1 MKKAEGQKQ
10 FKHILNKITIGNPK
24 NKSKYQLNAI
34 KKTRNLFYLREK
46 VIKSYNDYA
55 KIKS

>member
-1 MKKAEGQKQ
+1 MNSQEIQN
-10 FKHILNKITIGNPK
+10 FILNKITIGNPK

-46 VIKSYNDYA
+46 VIKLYNDYA

>member
-46 VIKSYNDYA
+46 FIKSYNDYA